1 MWSNEWQIKGS
12 LPSACCLINTG
23 SMLFAISV
31 ARVHS
36 WLTFSSISAGHLRP
50 FPAELLHSQCPVC
63 IFSRSTSFPYAEL
76 CTCLWISWGFFQL
89 QLISFSEDLQRR
101 VQTQCSTRTLS
112 SKWPLLSDNVHLSFL
127 TTSTLKR
134 HSWKFCFQ
142 DLSTLLLYWVHNTCK
157 HHLPFK
163 SQY

>member
-50 FPAELLHSQCPVC
+50 FPAELLHSQCPVG

-89 QLISFSEDLQRR
+89 QLISFSEDLLRR
-101 VQTQCSTRTLS
+101 LQTQCSTRTLS
-112 SKWPLLSDNVHLSFL
+112 SKWPLSSDRLCSFELFYYIYTKEAFLKILLSRPFYIAPVLS
-127 TTSTLKR
+127 
-134 HSWKFCFQ
+134 
-142 DLSTLLLYWVHNTCK
+142 
-157 HHLPFK
+157 
-163 SQY
+163 SQYLRTPSAL